1 LKAGDAGGEVQTGL
15 TLNRNRLKRNR
26 AAGAAH
32 EHIRAQAG
40 EE

>member
-1 LKAGDAGGEVQTGL
+1 MPAARFKPAV